1 MLIGTLLWAYY
12 TGHPE
17 AFSVEIAAVKDSV
30 FPYFI
35 VHSLP
40 VGVTGLLVAAI
51 VAAAMSTVSA
61 TLNSGATVIMED
73 WYKRYFNRSAGER
86 SCVVVL
92 RSSTVFLGVA
102 SMAVAFAVIGVES
115 ALSTWWMLQ
124 SVLSGGMLG
133 LFLLGVVSR
142 RVRPSQAVVATLL
155 GVLVVAWIVFGQK
168 TLHPNLAI
176 VIGTCVLFASGLGFA
191 LVKSSAE

>member
-1 MLIGTLLWAYY
+1 M
-12 TGHPE
+12 
-17 AFSVEIAAVKDSV
+17 KDSV

-51 VAAAMSTVSA
+51 VAAAMSTVSS

-73 WYKRYFNRSAGER
+73 WYRRYIRRDAPDR
-86 SCVVVL
+86 SCVAVL
-92 RSSTVFLGVA
+92 RAATVTLGIA
-102 SMAVAFAVIGVES
+102 SVAVAFAVIGVES

-133 LFLLGVVSR
+133 LFLLGCASKR
-142 RVRPSQAVVATLL
+142 TTSPQAVIATLL
-155 GVLVVAWIVFGQK
+155 GVATVAWVVFFQK
-168 TLHPNLAI
+168 TFHPNMSI
-176 VIGTCVLFASGLGFA
+176 VLGTIALLVSGLGMSL
-191 LVKSSAE
+191 LVRRSRA

>member
-1 MLIGTLLWAYY
+1 MNPTALAT
-12 TGHPE
+12 
-17 AFSVEIAAVKDSV
+17 VAVKDSV

-40 VGVTGLLVAAI
+40 VGVTGMLVAAI

-73 WYKRYFNRSAGER
+73 WFKRYFRRDASER
-86 SCVVVL
+86 ACVLTL
-92 RSSTVFLGVA
+92 RTATVFLGFA
-102 SMAVAFAVIGVES
+102 SIAIAFAVIGVES

-133 LFLLGVVSR
+133 LFLLGCVSK
-142 RVRPSQAVVATLL
+142 RVSKGQAAVATVL
-155 GVLVVAWIVFGQK
+155 GVITVAWVVFGQK
-168 TLHPNLAI
+168 SLHPNLSI
-176 VIGTCVLFASGLGFA
+176 VLGTTVLFVSGIGLSLLA
-191 LVKSSAE
+191 RRSRA